1 MKKFLPYFKL
11 LKPVRLQ
18 FAVAILFGLIAGAAS
33 GFGLPLIVSQVF
45 PMIFRSKETG
55 AMAEAP
61 EWMLQAVTFLGVD
74 LPSSHQLLVAA
85 CLALPV
91 MFVIRGVAGYL
102 NTYYINF
109 SGLYVL
115 EELRIMTFDRLQRL
129 PLAFHKKHK
138 EGDVLSRVMS
148 DTSMIQTALVKVA
161 SDLIIQPV
169 TLVSAVVAVVV
180 LALEHDGVVIILGAM
195 VSIPLCVFP
204 IRLLGKKLLKR
215 ARMMQAKGGD
225 MMSTVGENLASQQE
239 VRAYSM
245 EDGQVEKFRA
255 DSRILRKLRLK
266 VVKYQYMISPSVE
279 ILSTF
284 GITYAIYLGAQRGL
298 TLEIFTPIIM
308 AMYFAYEPV
317 KKLGAISAALS
328 QAEASLERVEHV
340 LNATDNMAE
349 PANPVRLEG
358 VRGDVCLK
366 NVQFAYDEDP
376 ILSNVNIDVPA
387 GEVVAL
393 VGPSGA
399 GKSTFVSLIP
409 RFYDVNQGA
418 VTIDGVNV
426 CDVSRKNLREN
437 IALVSQQPLL
447 FRGSIADNIRI
458 GLPEATDEQ
467 LIIAAKN
474 ASAHDFISN
483 LPQGYDTQV
492 GERGEGLSGGQRQ
505 RVAIARAFL
514 KDAPILIL
522 DEATSALDT
531 ESESQIQDALKR
543 LSQGRTTFLIAHRF
557 SSIRD
562 ASRILVF
569 DKTSNG
575 GEVIADGCHADLYR
589 DCALYKALYD
599 KQSGGAGL

>member
-1 MKKFLPYFKL
+1 
-11 LKPVRLQ
+11 
-18 FAVAILFGLIAGAAS
+18 
-33 GFGLPLIVSQVF
+33 
-45 PMIFRSKETG
+45 
-55 AMAEAP
+55 MAEAP

-575 GEVIADGCHADLYR
+575 GEVIADGCHTDLYR